1 MKITRVETIR
11 LDEFSNLLWLRL
23 HTDEGVIGLGETF
36 FGARAEQA
44 VHDDFADGFISAK
57 GVETYG
63 QDAKNY

>member
-23 HTDEGVIGLGETF
+23 HTDV
-36 FGARAEQA
+36 GARAEQA
-44 VHDDFADGFISAK
+44 VRDDFADGFISAK